1 MPRETLPYV
10 GNKAKPAPAMHSQ
23 LSTVAKIKTSAPAI
37 VADGHLRVKENVAVI
52 PSEGKLKV
60 QQMFCEDLSKKPTLQ
75 VFGESKLKSSS
86 SGRLPSLTTPVI
98 NTNRSSGCLN
108 GDKRQQ
114 ALTPQSAIKH
124 YGEHLTHFEMQEIL
138 DYPKIYF
145 VGQNAKKLRNLPDSV
160 NNGFDDN
167 QGSYHHV
174 PHDHIAYRYEVI
186 KFLGKGSFGQVVKAY
201 DHREK
206 VYVAL
211 KMVKNDKRFHKQ
223 VRAFRI
229 WFKVVVQQFWF
240 WNWKDWLGC
249 ARKVLWW
256 CWIIMDVRCWIIVSG
271 KSYYYIIVSTLASM
285 LLIQSILNV
294 WIILLVLSCE
304 LNWLMTFNCKC
315 LVNLRS
321 LSKHLACLRC
331 C

>member
-1 MPRETLPYV
+1 MPRENLPYV

-23 LSTVAKIKTSAPAI
+23 LTTVAKIKTSAPAI
-37 VADGHLRVKENVAVI
+37 AADGHLRVKENMAII
-52 PSEGKLKV
+52 PNEGKLKV
-60 QQMFCEDLSKKPTLQ
+60 QQMFCEDLNKRPTLQ

-86 SGRLPSLTTPVI
+86 SGRLPSLTTPVA

-108 GDKRQQ
+108 HDKRQQ
-114 ALTPQSAIKH
+114 AHTPQSAIKH
-124 YGEHLTHFEMQEIL
+124 YGEHLTLFEMQEIL
-138 DYPKIYF
+138 EYPKIYF
-145 VGQNAKKLRNLPDSV
+145 VGQNAKKLRSLPDSL

-223 VRAFRI
+223 VRTIR
-229 WFKVVVQQFWF
+229 
-240 WNWKDWLGC
+240 
-249 ARKVLWW
+249 
-256 CWIIMDVRCWIIVSG
+256 
-271 KSYYYIIVSTLASM
+271 T
-285 LLIQSILNV
+285 
-294 WIILLVLSCE
+294 
-304 LNWLMTFNCKC
+304 
-315 LVNLRS
+315 
-321 LSKHLACLRC
+321 
-331 C
+331 